1 MEKDMRLLLAETALM
16 ATGMHRHEEAETI
29 ASCLE
34 SQGDTEEVVAMIR
47 SMSLM
52 NRGRYE
58 EAHRLLEPVC
68 VDSTDLVCLAA
79 LAAGKAGLS
88 SKAEFWLAIASKG
101 SEESQAFTVS
111 FSQDIRNL

>member
-34 SQGDTEEVVAMIR
+34 SQGDTEEGVAMIR

-52 NRGRYE
+52 IRGRYE

-68 VDSTDLVCLAA
+68 VNSPDLVCLAA
-79 LAAGKAGLS
+79 LAAGKAGLA
-88 SKAEFWLAIASKG
+88 SKAESWLAMASEG
-101 SEESQAFTVS
+101 SEESQAFATS

>member
-16 ATGMHRHEEAETI
+16 ATGMHCHEEAETI

-34 SQGDTEEVVAMIR
+34 SQGDTEEVVIMVR

-58 EAHRLLEPVC
+58 EAHCLLEPVC
-68 VDSTDLVCLAA
+68 VNSLDLVCLAA
-79 LAAGKAGLS
+79 LAAGKAGLL
-88 SKAEFWLAIASKG
+88 SKAESWLAVASKG
-101 SEESQAFTVS
+101 SEENQAFVMG

>member
-1 MEKDMRLLLAETALM
+1 MEKDMRLLLAETALI

-58 EAHRLLEPVC
+58 EAHRLLEPMC
-68 VDSTDLVCLAA
+68 VNSPDLVCLAA
-79 LAAGKAGLS
+79 LAAGKAGLA
-88 SKAEFWLAIASKG
+88 SKAESWLAMASKG
-101 SEESQAFTVS
+101 SEENQAFATS

>member
-16 ATGMHRHEEAETI
+16 ATGMHRHEEAEII

-68 VDSTDLVCLAA
+68 VNSPDLVCLAA
-79 LAAGKAGLS
+79 LAAGKAGLA
-88 SKAEFWLAIASKG
+88 SKAESWLAMASKG
-101 SEESQAFTVS
+101 SEESQAFATS